1 MKVLY
6 FGSVEAPYQYSFWDE
21 CSKLIDVRCVYL
33 FSQQSGHSW
42 ASYDSLHT
50 SYLDYDQK
58 KFVAIK
64 KLLKLIL
71 KFKPKYIII
80 GGYKMPLS
88 LLLIIV
94 SRFIGSEVFLW
105 MERPRHSNF
114 YLSFIKAMHLRFVSL
129 FVHRVLAIGSD
140 AVNAYRNL
148 NLPIYNFPYSIDTS
162 IFPVKEKNFFNE
174 LRFVYLGQFIHR
186 KGVLE
191 AIKGF
196 QLCKSSRI
204 KLTLVGGG
212 IQENEIK
219 NLSQSDSRITILPYA
234 NYENI
239 PAILNQ
245 HDVLI
250 FPSRHDGYALTL
262 VESMRAG
269 LFIMGTS
276 FTSSFNDYIVEKE
289 NGIRILVDANDI
301 KSNIDWCLENIDLIK
316 SNGPKNQSI
325 IQNSVSNS
333 RNSAQFLLKI
343 LKS

>member
-71 KFKPKYIII
+71 KFKPKYVII

-162 IFPVKEKNFFNE
+162 IFPVKEKNIFNE

-196 QLCKSSRI
+196 QLS
-204 KLTLVGGG
+204 
-212 IQENEIK
+212 
-219 NLSQSDSRITILPYA
+219 
-234 NYENI
+234 
-239 PAILNQ
+239 
-245 HDVLI
+245 
-250 FPSRHDGYALTL
+250 
-262 VESMRAG
+262 
-269 LFIMGTS
+269 
-276 FTSSFNDYIVEKE
+276 
-289 NGIRILVDANDI
+289 
-301 KSNIDWCLENIDLIK
+301 
-316 SNGPKNQSI
+316 
-325 IQNSVSNS
+325 
-333 RNSAQFLLKI
+333 
-343 LKS
+343 